1 MSREK
6 LDIVTYFINLFTGIV
21 ICYAYFCNIVSLVVL
36 WCGFLQ

>member
-1 MSREK
+1 MSSQK

-21 ICYAYFCNIVSLVVL
+21 ICYEYVYNIISLVVL